1 MLNIDMAVYKGYST
15 INRDFGPVSISDND
29 LIVQDFLNHLSIRK
43 GEKLHNPNFGTII
56 WNRLFDPL
64 TPALKLEIKN
74 DIDNLIAYDPRF
86 NIVSQTVVQ
95 ESPDGRGLLLNFSLS
110 FATDNKIADL
120 QVLFDKSSN
129 KLYVV

>member
-1 MLNIDMAVYKGYST
+1 MAVYKGYST
-15 INRDFGPVSISDND
+15 INRDFGPVSITDND

-43 GEKLHNPNFGTII
+43 GEKLHNPNFGSII

-74 DIDNLIAYDPRF
+74 DIDNIIAYDPRF
-86 NIVSQTVVQ
+86 NVVSQTVVQ

-110 FATDNKIADL
+110 FATDNKVADL
-120 QVLFDKSSN
+120 QVLFDKSAN
-129 KLYVV
+129 QIYVV

>member
-1 MLNIDMAVYKGYST
+1 MAVYKGYST

>member
-1 MLNIDMAVYKGYST
+1 MALYKGYSSV
-15 INRDFGPVSISDND
+15 NRDFGPFNISDND
-29 LIVQDFLNHLSIRK
+29 LIVQDLLNHLSIRK
-43 GEKLHNPNFGTII
+43 GEKLHNPSFGTII

-64 TPALKLEIKN
+64 TPALQLEIKN
-74 DIDNLIAYDPRF
+74 DIDAIIKYDPRF

-95 ESPDGRGLLLNFSLS
+95 ESPDGRGLILNFSLS

-129 KLYVV
+129 QLYVL